1 MLDQLPVVALDVV
14 LSKLDFYSKLAVYS
28 TSKELR
34 MNVLVDDIW
43 EGELLSKYGFREDW
57 LKLSNFLIAVN
68 NTEFEDV
75 RDEVMSSFPKK
86 LAKKLPDEAARLN
99 LLRFGF
105 TKMSGFKKYEE
116 NIIDYSTQIS
126 RIYDCK

>member
-1 MLDQLPVVALDVV
+1 MEPGK
-14 LSKLDFYSKLAVYS
+14 S
-28 TSKELR
+28 
-34 MNVLVDDIW
+34 
-43 EGELLSKYGFREDW
+43 EDW

-75 RDEVMSSFPKK
+75 REEVMSSFPKK

-105 TKMSGFKKYEE
+105 SKMSGFKKYESD
-116 NIIDYSTQIS
+116 IIEYAEQIS
-126 RIYDCK
+126 RIYDCKYL